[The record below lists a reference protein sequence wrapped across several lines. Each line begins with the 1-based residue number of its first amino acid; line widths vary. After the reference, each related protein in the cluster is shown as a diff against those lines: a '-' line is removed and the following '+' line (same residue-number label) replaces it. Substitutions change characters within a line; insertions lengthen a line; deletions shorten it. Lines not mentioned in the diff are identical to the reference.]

1 MNSPTHAGHW
11 YWKGANNRFPM
22 IVTVTETPTSGR
34 RCDQLKMGGSLQCGY
49 ADWSGTWEPVEKEM
63 LEAS

>member
-1 MNSPTHAGHW
+1 MKSPTHAGHW
-11 YWKGANNRFPM
+11 FWRPPNTGIRK
-22 IVTVTETPTSGR
+22 IVEVTETPTSGR